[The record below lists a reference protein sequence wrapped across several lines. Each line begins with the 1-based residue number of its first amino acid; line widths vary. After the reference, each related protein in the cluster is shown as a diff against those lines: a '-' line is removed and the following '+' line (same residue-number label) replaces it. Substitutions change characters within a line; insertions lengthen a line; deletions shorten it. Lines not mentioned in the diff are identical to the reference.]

1 VQDGS
6 EFRIK
11 SLTLARSTLVRL
23 YLRPSSASAFSVQVM
38 TQLELSIQVRV
49 AALAR
54 RFTDWLWRAYS
65 VPRLFGRAILGFSC
79 TGIGLIVGSYFATG
93 WWEGALLEFGMSL
106 LIVGAVEL
114 GIVGVLGKLTE
125 PDDGAPEILRGLSE
139 SLDRTGVTQPSGHS
153 GTVMEPAQV
162 AAVLRELANNLD
174 PGRDRRDET

>member
-1 VQDGS
+1 
-6 EFRIK
+6 
-11 SLTLARSTLVRL
+11 
-23 YLRPSSASAFSVQVM
+23 M

-114 GIVGVLGKLTE
+114 GIVGVLGKLAE
-125 PDDGAPEILRGLSE
+125 PDDGAPEILGGLSE
-139 SLDRTGVTQPSGHS
+139 SLDRTGVTQPSGS
-153 GTVMEPAQV
+153 PGTVMEPAQV

-174 PGRDRRDET
+174 PGRNRRDET